1 MLGNLQHLSKEYKKF
16 YLLYL
21 FLLLV
26 SIFILMF
33 TKPAFSISLLVLTLF
48 FLVDLFLLG
57 KSERK
62 VTKVILG
69 DLFVYLVW
77 LLVLYIL

>member
-1 MLGNLQHLSKEYKKF
+1 MLGNLQYLSKEYKKF

-21 FLLLV
+21 FLLMASLIIM
-26 SIFILMF
+26 IFN
-33 TKPAFSISLLVLTLF
+33 KPAFPISLLVLTLF

-62 VTKVILG
+62 VTKIILG
-69 DLFVYLVW
+69 DLFLF
-77 LLVLYIL
+77 LLWSFMLYPF